1 MGFREDTKTSRAAIE
16 SVLFSTS
23 LREPA
28 DSICKEDWPSPGR
41 CFYIHF
47 YHKDKIIFE
56 TKLKNNKDMILVI
69 GMAVLVWFLWGAAFD
84 PEEKKGRVEKAI
96 SHPGRWSKKVMRGW
110 IEDAKEVIS
119 DPDSTDEDRE
129 KAMKDIEFFSKYIGE
144 EELMNLRK
152 RERA

>member
-1 MGFREDTKTSRAAIE
+1 
-16 SVLFSTS
+16 
-23 LREPA
+23 
-28 DSICKEDWPSPGR
+28 
-41 CFYIHF
+41 
-47 YHKDKIIFE
+47 
-56 TKLKNNKDMILVI
+56 
-69 GMAVLVWFLWGAAFD
+69 
-84 PEEKKGRVEKAI
+84 
-96 SHPGRWSKKVMRGW
+96 MRGW

>member
-1 MGFREDTKTSRAAIE
+1 
-16 SVLFSTS
+16 
-23 LREPA
+23 
-28 DSICKEDWPSPGR
+28 
-41 CFYIHF
+41 
-47 YHKDKIIFE
+47 
-56 TKLKNNKDMILVI
+56 MILVI

-84 PEEKKGRVEKAI
+84 PEKKKGQVEKAI
-96 SHPGRWSKKVMRGW
+96 SHPGRWSRKVMHGW

-144 EELMNLRK
+144 EELKNLRR